1 MEFLSVIH
9 VVLKSRK
16 NYERRFFG
24 MKYKYICLECG
35 KKFEKKIGKESMEVK
50 CPKCGSY
57 CFLYAVERVE

>member
-1 MEFLSVIH
+1 
-9 VVLKSRK
+9 
-16 NYERRFFG
+16 